1 VLPNDSIGSITVTS
15 TNLPL
20 IELRNV
26 SKSYG
31 GVHAVR
37 DLSFNVSPGEIHAIC
52 GENGAGK
59 STLIR
64 LLAGITVPDHG
75 EIFIQNQRLAL
86 GIVKASE
93 SAGIAVMHQES
104 TAFPDLNAIDNIFVG
119 REITRLAG
127 WILDRSEMKQQTR
140 KLLERIGEQV
150 PLNVPIGSLPLA
162 QRQMVA
168 LARALSHDCRLL
180 IMDEPTASLSYRETQ
195 VLLQIVRQLREQG
208 VSVLYV
214 SHRLEE
220 IFSIADRVT
229 VLRDGQLV
237 GTRFVRDVDSS
248 ELIRM
253 MVGRDIEVVSRMGT
267 PARPLQNKVLE
278 VDHLTKT
285 GIFDDISFTVH
296 SGEILGL
303 TGLVGAGRSEIVRA
317 IFGIDRYDSGNV
329 RVLGKSLTC
338 GSVKNAMMAG
348 LAMVPE
354 DRQHE
359 GLVLPMSVGSNISL
373 AILSRLSRFGFIQRT
388 HEQQQIAEQMTSLL
402 VKAAGPGIAANTLSG
417 GNQQKLVLGKWL
429 ASRPKVLILD
439 EPTRGVDV
447 GAKAQF
453 HQLIRNL
460 AESGMATLV
469 ISSDLPELLG
479 LCHRLVV
486 IREGSVAGRFECDQ
500 TTQEEV
506 LSLSLPESQG
516 VETR

>member
-1 VLPNDSIGSITVTS
+1 MTS

-338 GSVKNAMMAG
+338 GSV
-348 LAMVPE
+348 
-354 DRQHE
+354 
-359 GLVLPMSVGSNISL
+359 
-373 AILSRLSRFGFIQRT
+373 
-388 HEQQQIAEQMTSLL
+388 
-402 VKAAGPGIAANTLSG
+402 
-417 GNQQKLVLGKWL
+417 
-429 ASRPKVLILD
+429 
-439 EPTRGVDV
+439 
-447 GAKAQF
+447 
-453 HQLIRNL
+453 
-460 AESGMATLV
+460 
-469 ISSDLPELLG
+469 
-479 LCHRLVV
+479 
-486 IREGSVAGRFECDQ
+486 
-500 TTQEEV
+500 
-506 LSLSLPESQG
+506 
-516 VETR
+516 